1 MGHGQDLTDDSGAPC
16 HDEASLADQNGGM
29 QSLTWELPRERVQN
43 WNVTVPPRGMPPAGV
58 ALLSRS
64 SRRRVL

>member
-1 MGHGQDLTDDSGAPC
+1 MDEIQRMTVVPLVN
-16 HDEASLADQNGGM
+16 DEASLADQNRRR
-29 QSLTWELPRERVQN
+29 QSLTWELPSERVQN
-43 WNVTVPPRGMPPAGV
+43 WKVTVPPRGMPPAGV